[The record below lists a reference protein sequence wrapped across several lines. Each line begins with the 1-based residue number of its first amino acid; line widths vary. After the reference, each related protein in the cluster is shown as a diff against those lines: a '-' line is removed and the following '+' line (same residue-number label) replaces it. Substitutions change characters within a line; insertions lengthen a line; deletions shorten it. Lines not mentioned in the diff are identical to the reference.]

1 MKSMRN
7 GLRIFAVG
15 SLVLAGLV
23 LPQVGRAQD
32 AKVQSAMELLE
43 AYANELGPPK
53 IQGTDAVAGKE
64 VPAIYFGSTKMNNNF
79 DMVDK
84 VVKKSEGTATI
95 FVKNGDDYVRVA
107 TNVKK
112 DDGSRAI
119 GTILDPKGKAIEAIR
134 KGEPFYGEVD
144 ILGKPY
150 ITGYKPIRDASK
162 VVIGIYYVGYQK

>member
-64 VPAIYFGSTKMNNNF
+64 VPAIY
-79 DMVDK
+79 
-84 VVKKSEGTATI
+84 
-95 FVKNGDDYVRVA
+95 
-107 TNVKK
+107 
-112 DDGSRAI
+112 
-119 GTILDPKGKAIEAIR
+119 
-134 KGEPFYGEVD
+134 
-144 ILGKPY
+144 
-150 ITGYKPIRDASK
+150 
-162 VVIGIYYVGYQK
+162 